1 MDESIWQII
10 LNLVESP
17 KFYVPVISICVSI
30 LFIKSSNR
38 LVKRL
43 ITSNSNKIEIKR
55 RNTIVSL
62 VQNIIKYIIII
73 FAGLVCLR
81 AWEFDVSGIIAGLG
95 VAGVVGGLALQD
107 ALKDIIMGCNIIMDN
122 YFVVGDS
129 VTFEGFTGEVIE
141 FGLKNTKIK
150 NADGVVYVIANRE
163 ISKIYNL
170 SQKNSNVYLKIPVA
184 YEESEAN
191 VAKILNK
198 VCKVVDGWELTDEE
212 TEYLGIDSL
221 EDSSVIYLVRAS
233 CKAGDQYELKRKMLA
248 FVKSEFDKNNIKIPY
263 PQIEVHNG
271 KRV

>member
-55 RNTIVSL
+55 RNTIVAL

-170 SQKNSNVYLKIPVA
+170 SQKNSNVYLKIPV
-184 YEESEAN
+184 E
-191 VAKILNK
+191 
-198 VCKVVDGWELTDEE
+198 
-212 TEYLGIDSL
+212 
-221 EDSSVIYLVRAS
+221 
-233 CKAGDQYELKRKMLA
+233 
-248 FVKSEFDKNNIKIPY
+248 
-263 PQIEVHNG
+263 
-271 KRV
+271 